1 MCNFAAASM
10 SVIISTFSNLGLHIS
25 LRVHDI
31 RTLVMAENVNNR
43 VLNEFNKKVVQFSF
57 TEWSLYK
64 LQAITCK
71 MEEKWKT

>member
-1 MCNFAAASM
+1 MCIFAAAFM
-10 SVIISTFSNLGLHIS
+10 SVIISTFSNLDLNIP
-25 LRVHDI
+25 LKVHGI

-64 LQAITCK
+64 LQATTCK
-71 MEEKWKT
+71 MKEKWKT